1 MRWLVVPDMQV
12 PDEDRKAVE
21 SVTRFIEDYQ
31 PDGLLCVGDEL
42 DSPEPSRWSKGYA
55 GEFSGTLQRSIDR
68 CHDVLA
74 GFATALGPDK
84 PFHLMRSN
92 HGDRIRTYIDRYAPA
107 LGSLR
112 ALDYATL
119 LGLGDLGITYHSKPF
134 EFAPGWMLAHGDE
147 GSLIQTSGGTA
158 LGLAKKW
165 GRSVVCGHCFDDQTQ
180 ILTPQGWVSHES
192 LTDGS
197 VVLTMNKDTGKGEW
211 QQVEAVYRYTN
222 FDELVHINADYGLS
236 LAVTDGHGLVLHS
249 KGVQSF
255 RYPSAAEVY
264 GKAAEFPL
272 ALVHDEEALPLRDCE
287 IRFLAWVMAEGNVN
301 DRGYIR
307 IAQSDSNGAIEHLEA
322 VFRECGF
329 SYGKSLRYKGGT
341 VGHNVWRNHDAYRF
355 GMHGVEPRELVA
367 KYLDGKSKN
376 PLRNLAGMSS
386 RQASVFLLEYALA
399 DGHRATENA
408 FQLNTKDGAKADF
421 FQELAVRSGRR
432 SSVTRR
438 ANDGHFTVSI
448 NERSSVRVQPDGWSR
463 QEYSG
468 VVWCVTVP
476 NGTLVVRRGGKT
488 AITQNTHKAAIQ
500 HHHLTV
506 NGKATS
512 LLFGMEVGHLMD
524 VRKADYLKA
533 GSSNWQAAI
542 GLIEVDGRTVHPTL
556 IPLFGSRVRWNGV
569 TY

>member
-42 DSPEPSRWSKGYA
+42 DSPEPSRWNKGYA
-55 GEFSGTLQRSIDR
+55 GEFAGTLQRSIDR

-74 GFATALGPDK
+74 GFASALGPDK

-165 GRSVVCGHCFDDQTQ
+165 GRSVVAGH
-180 ILTPQGWVSHES
+180 
-192 LTDGS
+192 
-197 VVLTMNKDTGKGEW
+197 
-211 QQVEAVYRYTN
+211 
-222 FDELVHINADYGLS
+222 
-236 LAVTDGHGLVLHS
+236 
-249 KGVQSF
+249 
-255 RYPSAAEVY
+255 
-264 GKAAEFPL
+264 
-272 ALVHDEEALPLRDCE
+272 
-287 IRFLAWVMAEGNVN
+287 
-301 DRGYIR
+301 
-307 IAQSDSNGAIEHLEA
+307 
-322 VFRECGF
+322 
-329 SYGKSLRYKGGT
+329 
-341 VGHNVWRNHDAYRF
+341 
-355 GMHGVEPRELVA
+355 
-367 KYLDGKSKN
+367 
-376 PLRNLAGMSS
+376 
-386 RQASVFLLEYALA
+386 
-399 DGHRATENA
+399 
-408 FQLNTKDGAKADF
+408 
-421 FQELAVRSGRR
+421 
-432 SSVTRR
+432 
-438 ANDGHFTVSI
+438 
-448 NERSSVRVQPDGWSR
+448 
-463 QEYSG
+463 
-468 VVWCVTVP
+468 
-476 NGTLVVRRGGKT
+476 
-488 AITQNTHKAAIQ
+488 THKAAIQ